1 MKKALLIIALCA
13 GIVGCNTTRSIEK
26 QVSAGRYDSAINDA
40 LKKLSLNKNRK
51 SKQESIQLL
60 KSAFTKATERD
71 LNDIVLLRKDANPEN
86 YERIY
91 NLYQVIDNRQEKIKP
106 VLPLY
111 LREKEVNF
119 NFQNYDD
126 QIVAFKDKTTNY
138 LYDKAV
144 KLLSSGDRMN
154 ARLAYDDF
162 KYIDNISPNYKD
174 VRVRTV
180 EASDAGKDYVL
191 MSLKN
196 ETAQIIP
203 NVLQEELLN
212 ISTYGLND
220 QWTVF
225 HNKMQ
230 ASINY
235 DYQMDLIFNNII
247 ISPEQINERQL
258 VQEKLVKDG
267 FTYELDR
274 RGNVKKDSLG
284 NDIKK
289 DKFVKVVCQY
299 NETRQFKTATVAAIV
314 QFEDLQTMQML
325 DRFPLESTYLFEH
338 FYATFNGDRR
348 ALEDRLLGFVNNR
361 RVPFPTN
368 EQMVFDSGEDL
379 KLRLKNII
387 ASYNF
392 GQ

>member
-203 NVLQEELLN
+203 DALQEELLN

-235 DYQMDLIFNNII
+235 DYQMDLIFNKII
-247 ISPEQINERQL
+247 VSPEQINERQL